1 MRKTNKLMANLLV
14 CVMALSVLFSA
25 QNVSAAE
32 FGASKAETDAL
43 VKECY
48 DNNPAKENFT
58 YGNEWNILN
67 YARSGAVTDAQK
79 QAYCD
84 SVVETLTASAKTN
97 FDYASEN
104 AKVVLVLN
112 AMKCDPANVGGYNL
126 VEPLKD
132 EASVTADMYGLM
144 YAMLAL
150 YSTDANANYPS
161 YVDKL
166 LSFQQAS
173 GGFDGYGYGE
183 DPDSTAMAIQALA
196 PYYNKDARVKSAV
209 DAGLTYL
216 AAQVD
221 PATGA
226 IASWGTPNS
235 NSTAQVILALASL
248 GINPVKD
255 ARFCADGKTLVGAL
269 YGFYCGNG
277 EFGYDNATTANAL
290 ASVQSVQAM
299 IAYNRLLHGQT
310 AFYDMCDLRQP
321 SVYEYPVLEG
331 ASQTVDATKEGT
343 LTIRIDCPIEKF
355 VGVEMDGVTVD
366 PKYYIVESGS
376 TIVTFTADYVK
387 TLSEGDHTVAVNFT
401 DGVATVAVMV
411 EKSKDAEDTPKTQDS
426 QESQDTQLTTTEQ
439 QAVKSPKTGEKFPVA
454 VCVMMVLLAGA
465 AVCVKKSA

>member
-79 QAYCD
+79 KSYCD
-84 SVVETLTASAKTN
+84 SVVKALQAEGRDS
-97 FDYASEN
+97 FQYASEN

-112 AMKCDPANVGGYNL
+112 AMKCDPTNVGGYNL
-126 VEPLKD
+126 LEPLKD
-132 EASVTADMYGLM
+132 ESCADLTGNYLTVVMY
-144 YAMLAL
+144 AL
-150 YSTDANANYPS
+150 YSCDANVNCPS
-161 YVDKL
+161 YVDAL
-166 LSFQQAS
+166 LASQDES
-173 GGFDGYGYGE
+173 GGFNDGWGVG
-183 DPDSTAMAIQALA
+183 PDGTAMIIQALA
-196 PYYNKDARVKSAV
+196 PYYNKDARVKTAV

-216 AAQVD
+216 VTCMDAT
-221 PATGA
+221 TGA
-226 IASWGTPNS
+226 VTSWGTPNS
-235 NSTAQVILALASL
+235 NSTAQVILALTSL
-248 GINPVKD
+248 GINPAED
-255 ARFCADGKTLVGAL
+255 ARFCQNGKNLVTAL
-269 YGFYCGNG
+269 QSFYCGKG
-277 EFGYDNATTANAL
+277 EFGYDNATMANAL
-290 ASVQSVQAM
+290 ASVQSVQAV

-310 AFYDMCDLRQP
+310 AFYDMGDLRQP
-321 SVYEYPVLEG
+321 SVYQYPVLEG
-331 ASQTVDATKEGT
+331 ASQIVDVTEEGT
-343 LTIRIDCPIEKF
+343 LTIRIDCPVEKF
-355 VGVEMDGVTVD
+355 VGVDMDGVTVD
-366 PKYYIVESGS
+366 SKYYTVESGS

-387 TLSEGDHTVAVNFT
+387 TLSEGDHTVTVNFT
-401 DGVATVAVMV
+401 DGVATVAVMA
-411 EKSKDAEDTPKTQDS
+411 EKSKDSEDTPTTQDS

-439 QAVKSPKTGEKFPVA
+439 QSVKSPKTGEKFPVA